1 MAGVTSFPLFPDDV
15 PTHPLLVMFA
25 MGAETMALPMEE
37 KMKCEHGDDGIS
49 FGYGV
54 LQGCATREMGTL
66 DTAEFINV
74 SKEDAIAW
82 PEQVHRAYPPTVNAH
97 MASTITLF
105 IEKSLEVNNALLAV
119 LNEKLGL
126 SDGTLLAKHDL
137 REHSGSEARCIR
149 SPPMPAGS
157 TPDKAAL
164 GSHTDFGSLSF
175 LHNRLGGLQVMVPGS
190 STWLYVKS
198 IPGHAICNLG
208 DAMTILSG
216 GILKSKLH
224 RVVSPSKARA
234 QYVRWPGNSIV
245 LRPLIEDGA
254 LIATAVANSP
264 SAKFG
269 TEVTA
274 QEWFARRIMNQRI

>member
-1 MAGVTSFPLFPDDV
+1 MPTSSSYP
-15 PTHPLLVMFA
+15 H
-25 MGAETMALPMEE
+25 
-37 KMKCEHGDDGIS
+37 IQ
-49 FGYGV
+49 

-164 GSHTDFGSLSF
+164 GSHTDFGSLV
-175 LHNRLGGLQVMVPGS
+175 G
-190 STWLYVKS
+190 YVY
-198 IPGHAICNLG
+198 IYRTYL
-208 DAMTILSG
+208 
-216 GILKSKLH
+216 
-224 RVVSPSKARA
+224 RSPSFYTPR
-234 QYVRWPGNSIV
+234 
-245 LRPLIEDGA
+245 
-254 LIATAVANSP
+254 SP
-264 SAKFG
+264 SCIIDWEACRSWCLG
-269 TEVTA
+269 QAPGCT
-274 QEWFARRIMNQRI
+274 